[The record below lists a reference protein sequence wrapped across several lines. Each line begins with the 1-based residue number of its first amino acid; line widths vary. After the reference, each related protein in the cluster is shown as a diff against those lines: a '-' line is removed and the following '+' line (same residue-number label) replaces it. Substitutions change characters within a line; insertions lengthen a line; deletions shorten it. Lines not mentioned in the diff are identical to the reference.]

1 MSMAQSGIQTAQAET
16 IHGVL
21 IMNTEVTNV
30 TENKTATNK
39 ERTLKTLFDVI
50 CADNEFSLLRRTLE
64 LYCEEIER
72 QMN

>member
-1 MSMAQSGIQTAQAET
+1 MAESGTQTAEAE
-16 IHGVL
+16 IINGVMS
-21 IMNTEVTNV
+21 MNTEVKSVDTIETTKTNR
-30 TENKTATNK
+30 EN
-39 ERTLKTLFDVI
+39 TLKTLFGVI